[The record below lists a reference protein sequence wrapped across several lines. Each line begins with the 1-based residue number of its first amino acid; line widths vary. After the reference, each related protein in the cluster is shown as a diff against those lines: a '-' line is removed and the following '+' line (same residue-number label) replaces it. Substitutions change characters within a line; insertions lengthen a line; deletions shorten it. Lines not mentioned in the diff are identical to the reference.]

1 MTSPVQTL
9 DDLIALK
16 TLLAN
21 PEHWTRNAYYRKST
35 PEKPACYCAVGAI
48 GKVIHFDRYNHYITY
63 EPRAR
68 AIISAMKFDY
78 PSHLIAWNDSEVTT
92 HKTLMTRIER
102 AIKELR
108 LLIQPDLPT
117 TGRKFGSK
125 DKKPRKKK

>member
-1 MTSPVQTL
+1 MTNPVQTL

-16 TLLAN
+16 TLLAD
-21 PEHWTRNAYYRKST
+21 PEHWIRNRYYLPATIDK
-35 PEKPACYCAVGAI
+35 PECYCTVGAI
-48 GKVIHFDRYNHYITY
+48 GKVIGFNRFNHYITY

-68 AIISAMKFDY
+68 AIMHAMKFDY
-78 PSHLIAWNDSEVTT
+78 PHSLIAWNDSEVTT

-102 AIKELR
+102 SIRELR
-108 LLIQPDLPT
+108 LLIKPDTPT